1 MRKSVL
7 ISALAGIA
15 ADLSG
20 CGKDA
25 DVLEYSFNRLEM
37 AFFDECV
44 FTEYFGS
51 NGKGTLYFMVE
62 GEKLWYYTNDDSYAF
77 VVFTV
82 AEEGAEREHSAC
94 FSRNEILYQGN
105 LKRIEQQERH

>member
-1 MRKSVL
+1 MRKRVL

-44 FTEYFGS
+44 FTEYLGQLRRMFSPGLRS
-51 NGKGTLYFMVE
+51 YMI
-62 GEKLWYYTNDDSYAF
+62 TNP
-77 VVFTV
+77 
-82 AEEGAEREHSAC
+82 AER
-94 FSRNEILYQGN
+94 
-105 LKRIEQQERH
+105 

>member
-1 MRKSVL
+1 MRKRVL

-51 NGKGTLYFMVE
+51 NGKVTLYIMVE
-62 GEKLWYYTNDDSYAF
+62 GEKLWYYTNDDSYALWCLLLLK
-77 VVFTV
+77 TV
-82 AEEGAEREHSAC
+82 LKESIPPASLEMRSCIRE
-94 FSRNEILYQGN
+94 I
-105 LKRIEQQERH
+105 